1 MTDVGQIERATQ
13 NRLIQLFQTQL
24 WYEYLGNWEKRENNR
39 NVETDL
45 LKACLTKQGIADRL
59 ISGAVREADRVA
71 GDLSKNL
78 YDRNRAFYDL
88 IRYGA
93 KIKPEAGTT
102 TETVWLIDW
111 QHPENNHFAL
121 AEEVTVT
128 SPSGPGF
135 TKRPDLVLYVNGIAL
150 GVIELK
156 RSTVAV
162 EQGIRQNLDNQSP
175 KFIEHFFST
184 MQLVMAG
191 NDTEGLRYGTIQTR
205 EKYFLNWREDSPSCM
220 GEQQSARIATSPV
233 TPLLDRQ
240 VIQLCSKKRLLEI
253 VHDFVVFD
261 AGTKKLCRQNQYFG
275 VNAAHAFLRRRE
287 GGIIWHTQGSG
298 KSLTMVFLAKWIREN
313 MDDARLLLVTD
324 RTELDDQIEKVF
336 KGVNEEIYRSK
347 SGADLIEKLN
357 TTNPWLLCS
366 LIHKFGGKTQNE
378 DEDDTSSGRD
388 FIKEL
393 RAALPPDFAPK
404 GNLVVFVDECHRTQS
419 GDLHDAMKA
428 ILPNAIFI
436 GFTGTPLLKADK
448 QKSIEVFGQYIHTY
462 RFDEAVKDK
471 VVLDLRYEARDIDQ
485 RISSPEKID
494 QWFEANTSGLTA
506 IAKAQL
512 RERWGK
518 MQTLLSSRSRLE
530 QIVADIQLDME
541 TKDRLKSGYGNAMLV
556 SSSIYQACKYYE
568 LFQSTPL
575 KGKCAIITSYQPNP
589 TDIKGEETGEGI
601 TERLHQYEIYK
612 KMLDGKDT
620 ETFEKEA
627 KKKFI
632 DEPGQMKLLIVVD
645 KLLTGFDAP
654 SATYLYIDKQ
664 MRDHGLFQ
672 AICRV
677 NRVAGEDKEY
687 GYIVDYKD
695 LFKSV
700 ESAIEDYTNGALS
713 GYEKED
719 VAGLLKNRLQ
729 SAREDLELALEEVQL
744 LCEPVENPKDTA
756 AYLRYFVTVQSGNAA
771 VMQANEGKRITLYKL
786 TAKLIRTFA
795 NIANELKAAG
805 YTPDQIKQLQAHVL
819 HYTNVRDEVK
829 LASGDAIDLKRYEP
843 AMRHLIDT
851 YIKADESQ
859 KISAF
864 DDLSLV
870 QLIIERGPEVI
881 DDLPEGL
888 RGNQT
893 ATAETIENNVRRT
906 IVEQEAINPK
916 YYEQMSLLLSELIQ
930 KRREEALSYK
940 EYLAQIVEL
949 AKKVAKPGSGKTYPA
964 NIQTP
969 GQKALYDNIGD
980 LDKAMEVHEG
990 ILREAQHG
998 FRENQIKKRKLRQWL
1013 ATHFKDEAELEQMYR
1028 IIEANHE
1035 Y

>member
-1 MTDVGQIERATQ
+1 MNAVGQIERATQ

-24 WYEYLGNWEKRENNR
+24 GYEYLGNWIDRENNR

-45 LKACLTKQGIADRL
+45 LKAWLSTQGIADRL
-59 ISGAVREADRVA
+59 VAGAVREADRVA

-78 YDRNRAFYDL
+78 YDRNRAFYEL

-111 QHPENNHFAL
+111 QHPENNHFGL
-121 AEEVTVT
+121 AEEVSV
-128 SPSGPGF
+128 SSLSGAGF

-156 RSTVAV
+156 RSTVSV
-162 EQGIRQNLDNQSP
+162 EQGIRQNLDNQSA

-191 NDTEGLRYGTIQTR
+191 NDTEGLRYGTIQTK
-205 EKYFLNWREDSPSCM
+205 EKYFLNWRED
-220 GEQQSARIATSPV
+220 SPV

-240 VIQLCSKKRLLEI
+240 VIQLCAKKRLLEI

-261 AGTKKLCRQNQYFG
+261 AGTKKVCRQNQYFG
-275 VNAAHAFLRRRE
+275 VNAARAFLRRRE

-313 MDDARLLLVTD
+313 MNDARLLLVTD

-336 KGVNEEIYRSK
+336 KGVNEDIYRGK

-357 TTNPWLLCS
+357 ATNPWLLCS
-366 LIHKFGGKTQNE
+366 LIHKFGGKTQDE
-378 DEDDTSSGRD
+378 DEENSLSGKD

-393 RAALPPDFAPK
+393 KVALPPDFAPK
-404 GNLVVFVDECHRTQS
+404 GNLVVFVDECHRSQS

-428 ILPNAIFI
+428 ILPNAIFV

-462 RFDEAVKDK
+462 RFDDAIKDK
-471 VVLDLRYEARDIDQ
+471 VILDLRYEARDIDQ
-485 RISSPEKID
+485 RISSPEKVD

-530 QIVADIQLDME
+530 QIVADIQYDMV
-541 TKDRLKSGYGNAMLV
+541 TKDRLLSGHGNAMLV

-568 LFQSTPL
+568 LFQETTL

-612 KMLDGKDT
+612 QMLGGKDT

-632 DEPGQMKLLIVVD
+632 EEPGQMKLLIVVD

-677 NRVAGEDKEY
+677 NRVSGEDKEY

-695 LFKSV
+695 LFKAV
-700 ESAIEDYTNGALS
+700 ESSIQDYTNGALS
-713 GYEKED
+713 GYEKDD

-729 SAREDLELALEEVQL
+729 AAREDLEQALEEVQL
-744 LCEPVENPKDTA
+744 LCEPVENPKDTLS
-756 AYLRYFVTVQSGNAA
+756 YLRYFVAVLSGNA
-771 VMQANEGKRITLYKL
+771 MEMKANEGKRITLYKL
-786 TAKLIRTFA
+786 IAKLIRSFSG
-795 NIANELKAAG
+795 IANELKAAG
-805 YTPDQIKQLQAHVL
+805 YTPNQIKQLQDKVL

-851 YIKADESQ
+851 YIKAEESQ

-870 QLIIERGPEVI
+870 QLIIERGPEAV
-881 DDLPEGL
+881 DDLPEGI
-888 RGNQT
+888 RRNQP

-916 YYEQMSLLLSELIQ
+916 YYERMSLLLSELIK
-930 KRREEALSYK
+930 KRREDALTYK

-949 AKKVAKPGSGKTYPA
+949 TKKVAKPGSGKTYPA
-964 NIQTP
+964 SIQTP

-998 FRENQIKKRKLRQWL
+998 WRDIPIRARKLRQWL
-1013 ATHFKDEAELEQMYR
+1013 ADALKDEDELER
-1028 IIEANHE
+1028 IFAIIEANDE

>member
-1 MTDVGQIERATQ
+1 MNNVGQIERATQ
-13 NRLIQLFQTQL
+13 NRLISLFQTQL
-24 WYEYLGNWEKRENNR
+24 GYERLGNWIDRENNR
-39 NVETDL
+39 NVEDGL
-45 LKACLTKQGIADRL
+45 LKAWLVKQGIPDRL
-59 ISGAVREADRVA
+59 VSGAAREADRVA

-111 QHPENNHFAL
+111 KKPENNDFYI
-121 AEEVTVT
+121 AEEVTVL
-128 SPSGPGF
+128 SPSGQGY
-135 TKRPDLVLYVNGIAL
+135 TKRPDLVLYVNGLAL

-156 RSTVAV
+156 RSTVSV
-162 EQGIRQNLDNQSP
+162 EQGIRQNLDNQKP
-175 KFIEHFFST
+175 EFIENFFST

-205 EKYFLNWREDSPSCM
+205 EKYYLNWRED
-220 GEQQSARIATSPV
+220 SPV

-240 VIQLCSKKRLLEI
+240 VIQLCSKKRFLEI
-253 VHDFVVFD
+253 VHDFVAFD

-275 VNAAHAFLRRRE
+275 ANAAHAFLRRRE

-324 RTELDDQIEKVF
+324 RTELDEQIEKVF
-336 KGVNEEIYRSK
+336 KGVNEEIYRTR
-347 SGADLIEKLN
+347 SGADLIQKLN
-357 TTNPWLLCS
+357 STTPWLLCS
-366 LIHKFGGKTQNE
+366 LIHKFGVKSQSE
-378 DEDDTSSGRD
+378 EDDDTTASRD

-393 RAALPPDFAPK
+393 KEALPPDFAPK

-419 GDLHDAMKA
+419 GDLHEAMKA

-448 QKSIEVFGQYIHTY
+448 QKSIEVFGPYIHTY

-485 RISSPEKID
+485 RISSPEKVD

-541 TKDRLKSGYGNAMLV
+541 TKDRLKSGYGNALLV

-568 LFQSTPL
+568 LFQGTPL
-575 KGKCAIITSYQPNP
+575 KGRCAIVTSYQPNP
-589 TDIKGEETGEGI
+589 ADIKGEETGEGV
-601 TERLHQYEIYK
+601 TERLHQYDIYK

-677 NRVAGEDKEY
+677 NRVAGEDKDY

-695 LFKSV
+695 LFKALEAS
-700 ESAIEDYTNGALS
+700 IQDYTNGALS

-729 SAREDLELALEEVQL
+729 AGREDLEQALEEVQL
-744 LCEPVENPKDTA
+744 LCEPVENPKDTP
-756 AYLRYFVTVQSGNAA
+756 AYLRYFVAIESGNADELK
-771 VMQANEGKRITLYKL
+771 ANEGKRLALYKL
-786 TAKLIRTFA
+786 TAKLIRAFS
-795 NIANELKAAG
+795 NIANELKVAG
-805 YTPDQIKQLQAHVL
+805 YNQDQIKQLQDSVL
-819 HYTNVRDEVK
+819 HFTNARDEVK
-829 LASGDAIDLKRYEP
+829 IAANDAVDLKRFEP

-864 DDLSLV
+864 DDLSLI
-870 QLIIERGPEVI
+870 QLIIERGPEVLN
-881 DDLPEGL
+881 DLPEGL
-888 RGNQT
+888 RGNQK

-906 IVEQEAINPK
+906 IVDQEAINPK
-916 YYEQMSLLLSELIQ
+916 YYEQMSLLLSELIK
-930 KRREEALSYK
+930 KRRDDALSYK

-949 AKKVAKPGSGKTYPA
+949 AKKVAKPGSGKAYPA
-964 NIQTP
+964 SIQTP

-980 LDKAMEVHEG
+980 LDKALEVHEG

-998 FRENQIKKRKLRQWL
+998 WREIPIRKRKVRQWL
-1013 ATHFKDEAELEQMYR
+1013 AGIFSDEAELER
-1028 IIEANHE
+1028 IFSIIEANNE

>member
-1 MTDVGQIERATQ
+1 MPDVGQIERATQ
-13 NRLIQLFQTQL
+13 DRLIALFKNQLG
-24 WYEYLGNWEKRENNR
+24 YVYLGNWIDRVNNR
-39 NVETDL
+39 NIELDI
-45 LKACLTKQGIADRL
+45 LKSWLIKQNNPERL
-59 ISGAVREADRVA
+59 VSGATREADRVA

-93 KIKPEAGTT
+93 KIRPEAGVT

-111 QHPENNHFAL
+111 KHPENNDFGI
-121 AEEVTVT
+121 AEEVTVL
-128 SPSGPGF
+128 SPSGQGY

-156 RSTVAV
+156 RSTVSV
-162 EQGIRQNLDNQSP
+162 EQGIRQNLDNQKP
-175 KFIEHFFST
+175 EFIENFFST

-205 EKYFLNWREDSPSCM
+205 EKYYLNWRED
-220 GEQQSARIATSPV
+220 SPV

-253 VHDFVVFD
+253 VHDFVAFD

-275 VNAAHAFLRRRE
+275 ANAAHAFLRRRE

-324 RTELDDQIEKVF
+324 RTELDEQIEKVF
-336 KGVNEEIYRSK
+336 KGVNEEIYRTR
-347 SGADLIEKLN
+347 SGADLIQKLN
-357 TTNPWLLCS
+357 STTPWLLCS
-366 LIHKFGGKTQNE
+366 LIHKFGVKSQSE
-378 DEDDTSSGRD
+378 EEDDNTASRD

-393 RAALPPDFAPK
+393 KEALPPDFAPK

-419 GDLHDAMKA
+419 GDLHEAMKA
-428 ILPNAIFI
+428 ILPNAVFI

-448 QKSIEVFGQYIHTY
+448 QKSIEVFGPYIHTY

-485 RISSPEKID
+485 RISSPEKVD

-541 TKDRLKSGYGNAMLV
+541 TKDRLKSGYGNALLV

-568 LFQSTPL
+568 LFQGTPL
-575 KGKCAIITSYQPNP
+575 KGKCAIVTSYQPNP
-589 TDIKGEETGEGI
+589 ADIKGEETGEGV
-601 TERLHQYEIYK
+601 TECLHQYDIYR

-627 KKKFI
+627 KKRFI

-677 NRVAGEDKEY
+677 NRVAGEDKDY

-695 LFKSV
+695 LFKAL
-700 ESAIEDYTNGALS
+700 ESSIQDYTNGALS

-729 SAREDLELALEEVQL
+729 AGREDLEQALEEVQL
-744 LCEPVENPKDTA
+744 LCEPVENPKDTP
-756 AYLRYFVTVQSGNAA
+756 AYLRYFVAIESGNADE
-771 VMQANEGKRITLYKL
+771 MKANEGKRLALYKL
-786 TAKLIRTFA
+786 TAKLIRAFS
-795 NIANELKAAG
+795 NIANELKVAG
-805 YTPDQIKQLQAHVL
+805 YNPDQIKQLQDYVL
-819 HYTNVRDEVK
+819 HFTNVRDEVK
-829 LASGDAIDLKRYEP
+829 IAANDAVDLKRFEP

-864 DDLSLV
+864 DDLSLI
-870 QLIIERGPEVI
+870 QLIIERGPEVL

-888 RGNQT
+888 RGNQK

-906 IVEQEAINPK
+906 IVDQEAINPK

-930 KRREEALSYK
+930 KRREDALSYK

-949 AKKVAKPGSGKTYPA
+949 AKKVAKPGSGKAYPA
-964 NIQTP
+964 SIQTP

-980 LDKAMEVHEG
+980 LDKALEVHEG

-998 FRENQIKKRKLRQWL
+998 WREIPIRKRKIRQWL
-1013 ATHFKDEAELEQMYR
+1013 AGVFSDEAELER
-1028 IIEANHE
+1028 IFAIIEANNE

>member
-1 MTDVGQIERATQ
+1 MSTVGQIERATQ
-13 NRLIQLFQTQL
+13 NRLIKLFQTQL
-24 WYEYLGNWEKRENNR
+24 GYEYLGNWIDRENNR
-39 NVETDL
+39 NVEDGL
-45 LKACLTKQGIADRL
+45 LKAWLVKQGVPDRL
-59 ISGAVREADRVA
+59 VSGAVREADRVA

-78 YDRNRAFYDL
+78 YDRNRAFYEL

-111 QHPENNHFAL
+111 KHLENNHFGL
-121 AEEVTVT
+121 AEEVSIV
-128 SPSGPGF
+128 SPSGQGY

-150 GVIELK
+150 GVLELK
-156 RSTVAV
+156 RSTVSV
-162 EQGIRQNLDNQSP
+162 EQGIRQNLDNQ
-175 KFIEHFFST
+175 KLEFIEHFFST

-205 EKYFLNWREDSPSCM
+205 EKYYLNWREDSL
-220 GEQQSARIATSPV
+220 V

-240 VIQLCSKKRLLEI
+240 VMQLCSKKRLLEI
-253 VHDFVVFD
+253 VHDFVAFD
-261 AGTKKLCRQNQYFG
+261 AGTKKLCRQNQFFG
-275 VNAAHAFLRRRE
+275 ANAAHAFLRRRE

-324 RTELDDQIEKVF
+324 RTELDEQIEKVF

-347 SGADLIEKLN
+347 SGADLIQKLN
-357 TTNPWLLCS
+357 STTPWLMCS
-366 LIHKFGGKTQNE
+366 LIHKFGVKSQSE
-378 DEDDTSSGRD
+378 EEDDTAANRD

-393 RAALPPDFAPK
+393 KEALPRDFAPK

-419 GDLHDAMKA
+419 GDLHEAMKA

-471 VVLDLRYEARDIDQ
+471 VILDLRYEARDIDQ
-485 RISSPEKID
+485 RISSPEKVD

-541 TKDRLKSGYGNAMLV
+541 TKDRLKSGYGNALLV

-568 LFQSTPL
+568 LFQGTPL
-575 KGKCAIITSYQPNP
+575 KGKCAIVTSYQPNP
-589 TDIKGEETGEGI
+589 ADIKGEETGEGV
-601 TERLHQYEIYK
+601 TERLHQYDIYK
-612 KMLDGKDT
+612 KMLGGKDT

-695 LFKSV
+695 LFKAL
-700 ESAIEDYTNGALS
+700 ESSIQDYTNCALG

-729 SAREDLELALEEVQL
+729 AGREDVEQALEEVQL
-744 LCEPVENPKDTA
+744 LCEPVENPKDTP
-756 AYLRYFVTVQSGNAA
+756 AYLRYFVAVESGNADE
-771 VMQANEGKRITLYKL
+771 MKANEGKRLALYKL
-786 TAKLIRTFA
+786 TAKLIRAFS

-805 YTPDQIKQLQAHVL
+805 YAPDQIKQLQDYVL
-819 HYTNVRDEVK
+819 HFTNVRDEVK
-829 LASGDAIDLKRYEP
+829 IAANDAVDLKRFEP

-864 DDLSLV
+864 DDLSLI
-870 QLIIERGPEVI
+870 QLIIERGPEVLN
-881 DDLPEGL
+881 DLPEGL
-888 RGNQT
+888 RGNQK

-906 IVEQEAINPK
+906 IVDQEAINPK

-930 KRREEALSYK
+930 KRREDALTYK

-949 AKKVAKPGSGKTYPA
+949 AKKVAKPGSGKTYPSS
-964 NIQTP
+964 IQTP

-998 FRENQIKKRKLRQWL
+998 WREIPIRKRKIRQWL
-1013 ATHFKDEAELEQMYR
+1013 AGIFSDEAELER
-1028 IIEANHE
+1028 IFAIIEANNE